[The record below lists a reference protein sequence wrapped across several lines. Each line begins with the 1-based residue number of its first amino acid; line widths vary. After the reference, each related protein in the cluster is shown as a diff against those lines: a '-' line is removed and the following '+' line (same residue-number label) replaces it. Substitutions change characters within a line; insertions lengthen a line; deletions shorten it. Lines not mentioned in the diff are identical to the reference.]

1 LARSID
7 LTALPSETLEV
18 GPVTTHSQVL
28 LEDLAFRY
36 GRSYESYLVTE
47 PDRECF
53 WLPQGQGAVAFLR
66 RGRYLHVGGGLLAA
80 ESDRPILLE
89 SFVDWARQR
98 DLRILFYNLGP
109 DELPL
114 FRQMGFQATKW
125 GEEPTLDLANL
136 TWGGRQFEW
145 VRRQTNYALR
155 HGLEFSECRPES
167 LRADEWDRVAREVDA
182 VATGTISERPQVG
195 DIGFLNGRFDASCI
209 GRRRLFLARNASSGR
224 IDGFLLCN
232 PCRGGAE
239 WALELYRDR
248 PDAVRGTIPFL
259 MHQALQQFQRE
270 GVKRAS
276 LCLVPA
282 MRCEQPLAGDSP
294 LIRRAMTMSR
304 NFGFIFDVAGLYHF
318 KSRFRPHFE
327 DRFVCAHPIVTFGA
341 ARSFIRVCG
350 ALRLDPVKLVRRLWK
365 QFSHARARATLAAPQ
380 TASDE

>member
-7 LTALPSETLEV
+7 LTALPSETFEV

-53 WLPQGQGAVAFLR
+53 WLPHGHGAVAFLR

-80 ESDRPILLE
+80 ESDRRALLE
-89 SFVDWARQR
+89 SFVDWARQCN
-98 DLRILFYNLGP
+98 LRILFYNLAP

-155 HGLEFSECRPES
+155 NGLEFSECRPES
-167 LRADEWDRVAREVDA
+167 LRTDEWERVAREVDA
-182 VATGTISERPQVG
+182 VATGTIAERPQVG
-195 DIGFLNGRFDASCI
+195 DIGFLNGRFDASCL
-209 GRRRLFLARNASSGR
+209 GRRRLFLARNARVGR

-270 GVKRAS
+270 GIKRAS

-327 DRFVCAHPIVTFGA
+327 DRFVCAHPVVTFGA

-350 ALRLDPVKLVRRLWK
+350 ALRLDPVKLVRRLWR
-365 QFSHARARATLAAPQ
+365 QFTHARARATLAAPQ